1 MFKTGHVI
9 LYHPIRLNVNFCLSN
24 IRNYLPIL
32 RYMKRSDSYARGQ
45 SSPILL
51 VNIRYTGVPPFWYI
65 QIYYQ
70 RLNENNWLNFFLK
83 ESKNLFSYQSKFCFI
98 FRVYRPGIQGSIWVI
113 VNHFV
118 IRYVSVV
125 SYYSLSLFTCE
136 LSNQN
141 KE

>member
-1 MFKTGHVI
+1 MKKFFGEELK
-9 LYHPIRLNVNFCLSN
+9 NF
-24 IRNYLPIL
+24 
-32 RYMKRSDSYARGQ
+32 
-45 SSPILL
+45 
-51 VNIRYTGVPPFWYI
+51 
-65 QIYYQ
+65 IY
-70 RLNENNWLNFFLK
+70 FP
-83 ESKNLFSYQSKFCFI
+83 SYQSKFCFI